1 MPFWKC
7 YYHIVWT
14 TKHRQPCITPAY
26 EAVIQAAI
34 HDKSLEYRC
43 SIMAINMVT
52 DHIHVAVSIPPGVAV
67 SKWVGGVKGASARA
81 INTGFEREERFHWQA
96 GYGVMSFGE
105 KNLLMVQDYIASQK
119 EHHSTGSVNS
129 YLECVEDD

>member
-7 YYHIVWT
+7 YYHVVWK
-14 TKHRQPCITPAY
+14 TKYREACIIPAY

-34 HDKSLEYRC
+34 RDKSMEYDC
-43 SIMAINMVT
+43 VILGINMVA
-52 DHIHVAVSIPPGVAV
+52 DHIHVAVAILPSTAV
-67 SKWVGGVKGASARA
+67 SKWVGGVKGASSRA
-81 INTGFEREERFHWQA
+81 INTGFEREERSHWQN

-105 KNLLMVQDYIASQK
+105 KNLLMVQDYIAKQK
-119 EHHSTGSVNS
+119 EHHSAGNVNT